1 MSVLIKGDQKEDV
14 ANIEN
19 DAGAHHHQP
28 DAEYAGKYRH
38 EKPVADVCDKLALAP
53 PGLAR
58 IARPEMGE
66 HGKEQSQHDRN
77 REQFHH
83 RVTDEFYEFQGQSGH
98 AASSDQETSWV
109 AARA

>member
-1 MSVLIKGDQKEDV
+1 MSVLIKGDQLV
-14 ANIEN
+14 GVTNIEN
-19 DAGAHHHQP
+19 DAGADHHQP

-38 EKPVADVCDKLALAP
+38 EKPVADVGDKLALAP

-66 HGKEQSQHDRN
+66 HGEQQSQHDRD
-77 REQFHH
+77 RQQFRH
-83 RVTDEFYEFQGQSGH
+83 RVADQFYDFQGQSGH
-98 AASSDQETSWV
+98 AASSDQKTSWV